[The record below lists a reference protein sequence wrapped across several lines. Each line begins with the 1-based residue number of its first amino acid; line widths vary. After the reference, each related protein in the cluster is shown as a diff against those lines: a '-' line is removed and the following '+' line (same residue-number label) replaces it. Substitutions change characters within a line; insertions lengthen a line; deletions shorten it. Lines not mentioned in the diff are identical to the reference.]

1 MTTPTTPTEPRLSV
15 AIIGVGTMGSAMA
28 RRLLAADFPVAV
40 WSRHPET
47 ASSLIERGA
56 TPHVDARDAVADAD
70 VVITMLPTPDAT
82 RNLMIDSQTLA
93 AMRANATWVQ
103 MGTIGVDATRSL
115 MRSSSM
121 LRPDVQFVDAPV
133 SGSREPAE
141 TGNLVILA
149 SGNAPAQALLEPIF
163 SVLGKSTKWLGAAG
177 AGSGMKL
184 VMNTW
189 LAFQIEGAAE
199 SLSLAQR
206 FGLDTDQLFDVL
218 CQSPLASEY
227 ALAKLSRM
235 ADENFTPDFAIDLA
249 LKDLTLVAGDAD
261 PRSAPVA
268 AAIAQ
273 RWRQVIAEGGA
284 GLDVSAAFRGL
295 SD

>member
-1 MTTPTTPTEPRLSV
+1 MTTPTTSTEPRLRI

-47 ASSLIERGA
+47 ASSLFERGA
-56 TPHVDARDAVADAD
+56 VSYVDPRSAVADAD

-82 RNLMIDSQTLA
+82 RNVMIEMQTLA

-103 MGTIGVDATRSL
+103 MGTIGVDATGSL
-115 MRSSSM
+115 LESCATI
-121 LRPDVQFVDAPV
+121 RPDVEFVDAPV

-149 SGNAPAQALLEPIF
+149 SGNPPAQAFLEPVF
-163 SVLGKSTKWLGAAG
+163 DTLGKSTLWLGAPG

-199 SLSLAQR
+199 SLSLALR
-206 FGLDTDQLFDVL
+206 FGLDPDRLFDVL
-218 CQSPLASEY
+218 CQSPIASEY
-227 ALAKLSRM
+227 ALSKLNRM
-235 ADENFTPDFAIDLA
+235 VDENFTPDFAIDLA
-249 LKDLTLVAGDAD
+249 LKDLTLVVTDAD
-261 PRSAPVA
+261 PRSSPVA

-273 RWRQVIAEGGA
+273 RWR
-284 GLDVSAAFRGL
+284 
-295 SD
+295 